1 MKTFS
6 SLLIAL
12 FLCVSLMAQESTN
25 ERIVK
30 ISTSY
35 GDITIKLYNE
45 TPLHRDNF
53 IKLVSQGYYNG
64 TLFHRVINKF
74 MIQGGDPD
82 SRGAKP
88 RQQLGNGGPE
98 YTIPFEYVG
107 EYYHKRGTLAAARMP
122 DDVNPEKASSGSQF
136 YIVQGR
142 TFTDAELDAIEA
154 RTGREFTEEQRDT
167 YKTIGGTPHLDGEYT
182 VFGEVTSGMD
192 VVDKIAAVAVDRY
205 SRPMEDIQMTITI
218 VQ

>member
-205 SRPMEDIQMTITI
+205 SRPMEDVQMTITI

>member
-154 RTGREFTEEQRDT
+154 RTGREFTVEQRDT